1 MNNEVSICP
10 ACGRKITEYKHTIN
24 KTLVA
29 GLARLNAM
37 GGRARIDRLGL
48 DYTQFTNFQ
57 KLRYFGLAIPTNEH
71 SEWQITDQGIW
82 FLQGRIQISRFVI
95 TRNATIVRKSTEVVF
110 INEVKDCV
118 DYKVEWKAQAR
129 QPNLYLPL
137 AS

>member
-1 MNNEVSICP
+1 MKNEISICP
-10 ACGRKITEYKHTIN
+10 LCGRKITEYKHTIN

-29 GLARLNAM
+29 GLARLNAL
-37 GGRARIDRLGL
+37 GGRARIDKMGL

-95 TRNATIVRKSTEVVF
+95 TRNASVIRKSTELIF
-110 INEVKDCV
+110 IGEVKDCV
-118 DYKVEWKAQAR
+118 DYKLDWKEQAR
-129 QPNLYLPL
+129 QPNLFDK
-137 AS
+137 

>member
-1 MNNEVSICP
+1 MKNEMSICP
-10 ACGRKITEYKHTIN
+10 LCGRKITEYKHTIN

-29 GLARLNAM
+29 GLARLNAL
-37 GGRARIDRLGL
+37 GGRARIDKMGL

-95 TRNATIVRKSTEVVF
+95 TRNASVIRKSTELIF
-110 INEVKDCV
+110 IGEVKDCV
-118 DYKVEWKAQAR
+118 DYKLDWKEQAR
-129 QPNLYLPL
+129 QPNLFDK
-137 AS
+137 

>member
-1 MNNEVSICP
+1 MMTNEISICP
-10 ACGRKITEYKHTIN
+10 LCGRKITEYKHTIN

-29 GLARLNAM
+29 GLARLNAL
-37 GGRARIDRLGL
+37 GGRARIDKMGL

-95 TRNATIVRKSTEVVF
+95 TRNASVIRKSTELIF
-110 INEVKDCV
+110 IGEVKDCV
-118 DYKVEWKAQAR
+118 DYKLDWKEQAR
-129 QPNLYLPL
+129 QPNLFDK
-137 AS
+137 

>member
-1 MNNEVSICP
+1 MMKNEISICP
-10 ACGRKITEYKHTIN
+10 LCGRKITEYKHTIN

-29 GLARLNAM
+29 GLARLNAL
-37 GGRARIDRLGL
+37 GGRARIDKMGL

-95 TRNATIVRKSTEVVF
+95 TRNASVIRKSTELIF
-110 INEVKDCV
+110 IGEVKDCV
-118 DYKVEWKAQAR
+118 DYKLDWKEQAR
-129 QPNLYLPL
+129 QPNLFDK
-137 AS
+137 